1 MFLIHSSLPA
11 TLHIFTGIKLMARLS
26 RDNSPLDF
34 KFGLT
39 MREIPQDIYYEILYS
54 RLLDCGDLKA
64 CSLVCRAWL
73 SVTRGLLFRA
83 IRLSEEQAFRD
94 FKKALTR
101 TEAMRS
107 SVSHCVRKVTISDL
121 GLNMD
126 GLSRDAVA
134 SSLVMHQLLSMLPSL
149 RTLRL
154 ERVEWDHTDPSL
166 PVCFENIPI
175 TSLLFARTRFPS
187 PGHLLQLVANLPCL
201 SSLSI
206 SFIEWGTVDLEDS
219 DLLSNHNL
227 THPIHIQSLKVYKC
241 SNARG
246 LLRGLLAPP
255 SELRLARLEWTWSD
269 SDDLPDDQYQRQE
282 DDQYQREEDEAPLLS
297 TLLQASSTTLA
308 ELRLSIVWDDS
319 CKRINFT
326 WLQNTHTK
334 SKLCLVSTS
343 AQLRSYSKRHTSED
357 IGAQRVPADR
367 LCHIRHVFELIAHLP
382 QRKCACLIMLACT
395 RDSSRY
401 IRSLCHVLGYGLGSR
416 RYRISDPPSELS
428 CLGGHSS
435 YHLRQLQ

>member
-1 MFLIHSSLPA
+1 
-11 TLHIFTGIKLMARLS
+11 MARLS

-255 SELRLARLEWTWSD
+255 SELRLARL
-269 SDDLPDDQYQRQE
+269 
-282 DDQYQREEDEAPLLS
+282 
-297 TLLQASSTTLA
+297 
-308 ELRLSIVWDDS
+308 
-319 CKRINFT
+319 
-326 WLQNTHTK
+326 
-334 SKLCLVSTS
+334 
-343 AQLRSYSKRHTSED
+343 
-357 IGAQRVPADR
+357 
-367 LCHIRHVFELIAHLP
+367 
-382 QRKCACLIMLACT
+382 
-395 RDSSRY
+395 
-401 IRSLCHVLGYGLGSR
+401 
-416 RYRISDPPSELS
+416 
-428 CLGGHSS
+428 
-435 YHLRQLQ
+435 